1 MNAPTHL
8 LVSENESCGP
18 PILRTIGWLLVL
30 AGFANGIIAAL
41 YELSRIVFWQS
52 WFLIAAVVLFFVFR
66 TDPLRTL
73 GRLTGSAIFAIWA
86 FFELRW
92 WGPSIL
98 DVAFA
103 HPEEHCLGLMLTT
116 LGLLLV
122 VTNDPHR
129 KLHRIFRRA
138 RVLAKRRQKT
148 ALLLCVAALWFAN
161 PNHSHATCLTASLV
175 SEKCGAYD
183 SAIFFAKRAEDT
195 FRPISFCGTCYGS
208 LLGDVYQRIDELE
221 AKKAGVTATVHIDPP
236 TVYKG
241 PAFIPAQSR
250 DP

>member
-1 MNAPTHL
+1 MYLAEL
-8 LVSENESCGP
+8 ENELLGSR
-18 PILRTIGWLLVL
+18 ILRITGWLLIL
-30 AGFANGIIAAL
+30 AGFANGLISVL
-41 YELSRIVFWQS
+41 YELSRFVFWQS

-66 TDPLRTL
+66 TDPLRIL
-73 GRLTGSAIFAIWA
+73 GRLTGSSILAIWA
-86 FFELRW
+86 FFELQR
-92 WGPSIL
+92 WGPSL
-98 DVAFA
+98 SDVAFA

-138 RVLAKRRQKT
+138 RVFAKRRQTT
-148 ALLLCVAALWFAN
+148 ALLLTVAALWFAN
-161 PNHSHATCLTASLV
+161 PDHSHAACLTASSV
-175 SEKCGAYD
+175 CEKCGALD
-183 SAIFFAKRAEDT
+183 SAIFFANRAADT

-221 AKKAGVTATVHIDPP
+221 AKKTGVTTTVRIDPLR
-236 TVYKG
+236 VHDG

-250 DP
+250 DL

>member
-8 LVSENESCGP
+8 LVSENESFGP

-66 TDPLRTL
+66 TDPLKTL
-73 GRLTGSAIFAIWA
+73 GRLTGSAILAIWA
-86 FFELRW
+86 LFELRR
-92 WGPSIL
+92 WGSSVL

-129 KLHRIFRRA
+129 KLHQIFRRG

-148 ALLLCVAALWFAN
+148 ALLLCVAVLWFAN

-183 SAIFFAKRAEDT
+183 SAIFFANRAADT

-221 AKKAGVTATVHIDPP
+221 AKKTGVTTTIRIDPP
-236 TVYKG
+236 TVHDG
-241 PAFIPAQSR
+241 PAFIAAQTR